1 MRLQVQSTIIY
12 FKNMLQDIIKKIITV
27 NFFIYSSGE
36 IKLNCTTVQSDTEY
50 ELQQRA
56 RDSAIESL
64 IGTSAINKTDLNAG
78 TSDHQSWRWGELP
91 TPPARRSS
99 LDSENSKLNLQEASK
114 KQEAAN
120 QRSMLANMLGFMKK
134 TKHIRHN
141 SSENAGI
148 YLADLCADQL
158 DPKVF
163 NMYLYNQTPPRQEE
177 IKVADEVDDDDT
189 ESGRGASLSHSPTS
203 LDREEPK
210 SIDSDFDEKFT
221 QK

>member
-1 MRLQVQSTIIY
+1 M
-12 FKNMLQDIIKKIITV
+12 K
-27 NFFIYSSGE
+27 YS
-36 IKLNCTTVQSDTEY
+36 CAAVQSDTEY

-64 IGTSAINKTDLNAG
+64 IGLSAINKTDLNNG
-78 TSDHQSWRWGELP
+78 SSDHQFWRWGELP
-91 TPPARRSS
+91 TPPARRNS
-99 LDSENSKLNLQEASK
+99 LDSNDSKLNLQEASK

-141 SSENAGI
+141 SSENGGI
-148 YLADLCADQL
+148 YLADLCTDQL
-158 DPKVF
+158 DPKVLEL
-163 NMYLYNQTPPRQEE
+163 YLYNQTPPRQEE
-177 IKVADEVDDDDT
+177 VKIGDEVDDDDV

-203 LDREEPK
+203 MDREGPK
-210 SIDSDFDEKFT
+210 SIDSDFDEKFH

>member
-1 MRLQVQSTIIY
+1 M
-12 FKNMLQDIIKKIITV
+12 
-27 NFFIYSSGE
+27 GE
-36 IKLNCTTVQSDTEY
+36 ARYNCTTVQSDTEY

-64 IGTSAINKTDLNAG
+64 IGTCTTNKTDLNNSS
-78 TSDHQSWRWGELP
+78 SDHQSWRWGELP

-99 LDSENSKLNLQEASK
+99 LDSNDPKLNMQEASK

-148 YLADLCADQL
+148 YLADLCAEQL
-158 DPKVF
+158 DPKVLE
-163 NMYLYNQTPPRQEE
+163 MYLYNQSPPTESSRQDEVK
-177 IKVADEVDDDDT
+177 ITDEVDDDDV

-203 LDREEPK
+203 MDREGPK
-210 SIDSDFDEKFT
+210 SIDSDFDEKFHHR
-221 QK
+221 